1 MNSYT
6 DLFYFMKQRE
16 LVQLTLGNV
25 ATIQSKLIFY
35 DNELTLSN
43 LDDAFN
49 NLLTTYNELTEIVNQ
64 EKAKF
69 TKEELQELSLLYKS
83 YDK

>member
-1 MNSYT
+1 MKSYT

-16 LVQLTLGNV
+16 LVQVTLGDV
-25 ATIQSKLIFY
+25 ATIQSKLVFY
-35 DNELTLSN
+35 DNELNLSN

-49 NLLTTYNELTEIVNQ
+49 KLLSTYNELTEIINQ

-69 TKEELQELSLLYKS
+69 TKEELKELSILYKG
-83 YDK
+83 YE